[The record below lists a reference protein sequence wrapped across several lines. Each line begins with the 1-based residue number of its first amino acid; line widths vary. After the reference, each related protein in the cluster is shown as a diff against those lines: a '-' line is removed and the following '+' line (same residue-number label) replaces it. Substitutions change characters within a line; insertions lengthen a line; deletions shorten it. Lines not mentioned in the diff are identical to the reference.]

1 MTADPFDLLIVGGGI
16 NGAGIARDAAGR
28 GLSVLLVEQDDLAAH
43 TSSASTKLI
52 HGGLRYLEHYEF
64 RLVREALAERERLL
78 GIAPHIIWPLEFVL
92 PHAPGQRPAW
102 LIRAGLFLYDHL
114 ARRERLPA
122 SRGVRFPPHPA
133 AAVLRPEFRRGF
145 TYADCWVEDSRLV
158 VLNAMDA
165 AARGAD
171 VRTRTRLLS
180 ARREAALWQ
189 AEIEDRAT
197 GTRRNVAA
205 RGIVNAAGPWVGEVL
220 AVRLGRNATRTVR
233 LVQGS
238 HIIVPRLHDGDYALL
253 LQNPDRRIVF
263 VIPYEER
270 FSLIGTTD
278 IPYDGDPAAAAIGA
292 EETAYLCASVNRY
305 LRTELAPADVVRSYS
320 GVRPLYDDHA
330 AEASAV
336 TRDYVLDLDA
346 GPPGA
351 ATEVPPLLSVY
362 GGKIT
367 TYRRLAEQALDKLLP
382 ALGQLQSARPPAP
395 GWTATAPLPGGDL
408 SGAEFAAWS
417 ADFAARHNFLPP
429 ALAHRLARAYGT
441 RAARI
446 LDGAQSLGAL
456 GEDLGGG
463 LTAAEANYLV
473 AQEFAV
479 TAEDILWRRSKL
491 ALHAPAGT
499 AELLA
504 RFLRERG
511 PAAPAAAPAGLTA

>member
-1 MTADPFDLLIVGGGI
+1 MNADYDLLVIGGGI

-28 GLSVLLVEQDDLAAH
+28 GLKTLLCEKGDFAEG
-43 TSSASTKLI
+43 TSSRSGKLV
-52 HGGLRYLEHYEF
+52 HGGLRYLEYYEF
-64 RLVREALAERERLL
+64 RLVREALRERERLL
-78 GIAPHIIWPLEFVL
+78 AIAPHIIWPLTFVL

-122 SRGVRFPPHPA
+122 SRAVRFPPHPA
-133 AAVLRPEFRRGF
+133 AAVLRPEYRRGF

-165 AARGAD
+165 AAHGAEI
-171 VRTRTRLLS
+171 RTRTRLLS
-180 ARREAALWQ
+180 ARRAGALWQ

-197 GTRRNVAA
+197 GTRHGVAA
-205 RGIVNAAGPWVGEVL
+205 RAVVNAAGPWVGEVL
-220 AVRLGRNATRTVR
+220 AARLGRNATRTVR

-238 HIIVPRLHDGDYALL
+238 HIIVPRLYDGDDALL

-263 VIPYEER
+263 VIPYEQR

-278 IPYDGDPAAAAIGA
+278 IPYEGDPAAAAIGA

-305 LRTELAPADVVRSYS
+305 LRASVAPADVVRSYS

-346 GPPGA
+346 PPGA
-351 ATEVPPLLSVY
+351 APGAPPLLSVY

-367 TYRRLAEQALDKLLP
+367 TYRRLAEQALGKLLP
-382 ALGQLQSARPPAP
+382 ALEHPLGRQASP

-408 SGAEFAAWS
+408 PS
-417 ADFAARHNFLPP
+417 ADFAAWSTDFAARHDFLPP
-429 ALAHRLARAYGT
+429 ALARRLARAYGT

-446 LDGAQSLGAL
+446 LDGARSLAALGA
-456 GEDLGGG
+456 DLGGG
-463 LTAAEANYLV
+463 LTEAEARYLAAE
-473 AQEFAV
+473 EFAV

-491 ALHAPAGT
+491 ALHVPAGT
-499 AELLA
+499 AERLA

-511 PAAPAAAPAGLTA
+511 PAPAVTATGGA